1 MRRVLVGRPGW
12 PEDSKALAFGNGM
25 DADIGD
31 LVRFTVD
38 AGRTPAPRPSS
49 LPGRAQDP
57 RTFLTLIAVISL
69 AAAAIHFAVIPSRFA
84 EDPILGVLF
93 STIAWGQS
101 LWTLML
107 LRRSSRAWLIGGV
120 VGASAIV
127 ATWLWARMFALPF
140 GPTAGV
146 RLRLSFAGLLSTI
159 LEVALAIAC
168 GARLIRP
175 GFGARLDGRAGR
187 VVLVVAAV
195 AVVALTTLALAAGDA
210 TTT

>member
-1 MRRVLVGRPGW
+1 MVFESGMSTDIANLV
-12 PEDSKALAFGNGM
+12 D
-25 DADIGD
+25 
-31 LVRFTVD
+31 FTVD
-38 AGRTPAPRPSS
+38 PGRSLAPRPSS
-49 LPGRAQDP
+49 LLGRARDAD
-57 RTFLTLIAVISL
+57 TFLTLIAVVSL

-84 EDPILGVLF
+84 EDPVLGLFF

-101 LWTLML
+101 LWTLVL

-120 VGASAIV
+120 VGASGIV

-159 LEVALAIAC
+159 LEVALALAC
-168 GARLIRP
+168 GARLVRP

-187 VVLVVAAV
+187 VIVVLVAV
-195 AVVALTTLALAAGDA
+195 GIVALTTVALAAGDA